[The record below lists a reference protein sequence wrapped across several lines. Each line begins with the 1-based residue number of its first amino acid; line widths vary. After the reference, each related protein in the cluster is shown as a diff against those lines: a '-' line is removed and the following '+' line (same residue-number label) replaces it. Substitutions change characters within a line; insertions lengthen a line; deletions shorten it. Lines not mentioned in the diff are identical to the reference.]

1 MATPL
6 QRRRRLARAFEREL
20 GHDVYTRPRDEP
32 TLHPVSYLLEQIPPN
47 TPAMPE
53 GRSAA

>member
-6 QRRRRLARAFEREL
+6 QRSRRLARAFEREL
-20 GHDVYTRPRDEP
+20 GHDVYTRPHDGP

-47 TPAMPE
+47 TPVTQE
-53 GRSAA
+53 GRDAA